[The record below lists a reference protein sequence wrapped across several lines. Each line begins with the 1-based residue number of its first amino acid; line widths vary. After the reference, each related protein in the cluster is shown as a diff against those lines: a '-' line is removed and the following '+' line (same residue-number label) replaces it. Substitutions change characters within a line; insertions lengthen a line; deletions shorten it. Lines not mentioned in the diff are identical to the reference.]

1 VQALGPETAESGRF
15 CGDDLQLLEREPLH
29 RRAASLYP
37 ICAVVKM
44 TPGPERTNFSSA
56 RSCVTCS
63 RRVAPSRGFAA
74 SSDSM
79 NVRAP
84 SMMAERDL
92 YTMDT
97 PLLNEHKIAGATL
110 SPFHGVTLPEQFTA
124 FPEEYRAAREA
135 VAIFDTN
142 WHTIVELS
150 GPDRVRYLN
159 AIVSNDVKS
168 LDEGRG
174 TLALLL
180 KPQGHILAELEIYAL
195 QDRLLVLSHAS
206 VRERTVATLDKFII
220 MDDVTLSDVTDRFG
234 SLAIEGPRAGTVIAE
249 ACGLALEGFSEHA
262 IAEVEIDGVAC
273 HLIRHSH
280 FGFPGAEIIAPRER
294 LALLWRNLH
303 ASVIAQ
309 HGAAIGTRAV
319 NSLRLEAGIP
329 WFPDDFNDSVIP
341 HEAALE
347 ATHISFSKGC
357 YTGQEIVER
366 VRSRGQVNRRRVQLK
381 FSVADP
387 PVPLTR
393 LYARDTESQSAGSK
407 GAQPAGGSVE
417 VAERA
422 GAETKDVGIIT
433 SSAFSPAADAAI
445 GMAYVRREHN
455 APGTVLEF
463 TGGTAEVFSTT

>member
-1 VQALGPETAESGRF
+1 MQALGPETAESGRF

-168 LDEGRG
+168 LGEGRG

-381 FSVADP
+381 FSTAEP
-387 PVPLTR
+387 PGPLTR
-393 LYARDTESQSAGSK
+393 LRAHETETQS
-407 GAQPAGGSVE
+407 AQPAESAL
-417 VAERA
+417 AEA
-422 GAETKDVGIIT
+422 KEVGIVM
-433 SSAFSPAADAAI
+433 SSAFSPAANTSI
-445 GMAYVRREHN
+445 GMAYVRREQN
-455 APGTVLEF
+455 FPGSVLDF
-463 TGGTAEVFSTT
+463 AGGTATVVAAKNT